1 MHGVTKP
8 DPSTITKCSAATDSW
23 VPDECPRGDRLDIR
37 EAAATAG
44 KVSARARGKTG
55 LLSETEAVLTV
66 YILGVIY
73 QAPVVTK
80 TEVTTVFTFP
90 E

>member
-1 MHGVTKP
+1 MRGVTGP

-44 KVSARARGKTG
+44 EISARERGKTG
-55 LLSETEAVLTV
+55 LLSETEAVPTV
-66 YILGVIY
+66 HILGVILSV
-73 QAPVVTK
+73 ARDGD
-80 TEVTTVFTFP
+80 
-90 E
+90 